1 MMNLY
6 NFIQIEFCKI
16 LVEFDSNIASI
27 RSAFD
32 AYSLQIDLG
41 GLAATQRL
49 CAICSPG
56 TGQGLRNEGAIQN
69 YTCVRGDLRWL
80 PRGG

>member
-1 MMNLY
+1 MVNLY
-6 NFIQIEFCKI
+6 NFIQIEISKI
-16 LVEFDSNIASI
+16 LFEFDSNIESI

-41 GLAATQRL
+41 DLAATQRL

-56 TGQGLRNEGAIQN
+56 TGQGLRNEGTIQN
-69 YTCVRGDLRWL
+69 YTCVRGSLRRL